1 MTKSERTVA
10 DRLRRFRKDELI
22 EMLVELDRRGRY
34 TTVDRVLTDREIAK
48 SEACQARAEEE
59 TQNSIACLEA
69 YKHAFERF
77 QDAGLDME
85 KRAEAAASAVAWAEQ
100 SEQHQRAA
108 DIWWERANDW
118 LNR

>member
-1 MTKSERTVA
+1 MTRSERPIA
-10 DRLRRFRKDELI
+10 DRLRRFKKDELI
-22 EMLVELDRRGRY
+22 GVLVELDRRGC
-34 TTVDRVLTDREIAK
+34 THVDRVLTDREIAK

-59 TQNSIACLEA
+59 MQNSIACLEA

-77 QDAGLDME
+77 QDTGLDME

-100 SEQHQRAA
+100 SEQHQKAA
-108 DIWWERANDW
+108 DIWWERADDW

>member
-1 MTKSERTVA
+1 MTKSERPIA
-10 DRLRRFRKDELI
+10 DRLRRFKKDELI
-22 EMLVELDRRGRY
+22 GMLVELDRRRC
-34 TTVDRVLTDREIAK
+34 THVDRVLTDREIAK
-48 SEACQARAEEE
+48 SETCQARAEEE

-108 DIWWERANDW
+108 DMWWERADDW

>member
-1 MTKSERTVA
+1 MTRSERSIA
-10 DRLRRFRKDELI
+10 DRLRRFKKDELI

-48 SEACQARAEEE
+48 SEACRARAEEE
-59 TQNSIACLEA
+59 MQNSMACLQA

-77 QDAGLDME
+77 QDTGLDME

-100 SEQHQRAA
+100 SEQHQKAA
-108 DIWWERANDW
+108 DIWWERADDW